1 MVIPPLVV
9 RTFLTLLLAAL
20 CTTQTPVQAQ
30 SSLPPER
37 LSLESFA
44 AFQPPGPNWTL
55 AGAIAGD
62 PRREKQLPLAPGTGV
77 VACNPG
83 TTRETRT
90 HLFTAWEHGDLE
102 LDLEFLLTPRSN
114 SGVYLQGRYEVQLFD
129 SWGVRSPTAADCG
142 GIYQRWD
149 AARGAGKEGHEGHAP
164 RKNATRAPG
173 LWQTL
178 HITFQGPRFDAT
190 GTKIQNARF
199 VKVVLNGF
207 TVQENVEVT
216 GPTRSSAFDDEKPL
230 GPLMFQGD
238 HGAVAFRNIAV
249 KRFGTETIAVND
261 LRYKLYS
268 GDYKQIG
275 SYDKEPPQQEG
286 TPERF
291 AHSAV
296 EKSGKFALVFTGSL
310 VAPRAGTYRFAIE
323 SGSRTRLQV
332 SGRDVVIP
340 LDRGSQPGIIEL
352 TAGQH
357 DFRLDLLHTINPRPT
372 LTFIAEGPGIAPRE
386 LTASE
391 RSPRPAI
398 AAKRLVVES
407 TDRILLQR
415 GFVPFDPRKRLYAAS
430 VGTPAG
436 VHYAYDFE
444 TGALLRAWRGSF
456 IDTMDMWEGRG
467 NDQVAKALGPE
478 LTFNAK
484 PAVAMIEYAQR
495 GDWPDQPE
503 ALWSSQGYTLEP
515 DGQPVF
521 LSQLAGLSIRDRIAP
536 AREGRGLTRTLN
548 LSGSLPSWST
558 WVLLAEAEMITAQPD
573 GHGYIIGEREWY
585 LDWPAAAPRPPVLR
599 SVNGKQQLAVLVTT
613 ANLTQPITY
622 SIIW

>member
-1 MVIPPLVV
+1 MVIPPVAV
-9 RTFLTLLLAAL
+9 RTAFFLLLAAL
-20 CTTQTPVQAQ
+20 CTTPTHAQAQ

-37 LSLESFA
+37 LSLESLA

-62 PRREKQLPLAPGTGV
+62 PRREKQLTLAPGTGV

-90 HLFTAWEHGDLE
+90 HLFSAWEHGDLE
-102 LDLEFLLTPRSN
+102 LELEFLLTPRSN

-129 SWGVRSPTAADCG
+129 SWGVRNPTAADCG

-149 AARGAGKEGHEGHAP
+149 AARGAGKEGYEGHAP
-164 RKNATRAPG
+164 RTNAARAPG

-178 HITFQGPRFDAT
+178 HIAFQGPRFDAT
-190 GTKIQNARF
+190 GKKVQNARF
-199 VKVVLNGF
+199 IKVVLNGF
-207 TVQENVEVT
+207 TIHENVEVT
-216 GPTRSSAFDDEKPL
+216 GPTRSGAFNDEKPV

-238 HGAVAFRNIAV
+238 HGSVAFRNIAV
-249 KRFGTETIAVND
+249 KRFGTETIAVNN
-261 LRYKLYS
+261 LRYKLYA

-275 SYDKEPPQQEG
+275 DYDKEAPQKAG

-291 AHSAV
+291 STSAV
-296 EKSGKFALVFTGSL
+296 ETSGKFALVFTGSL
-310 VAPRAGTYRFAIE
+310 VVPRAGTYRFAIE

-332 SGRDVVIP
+332 SGRDVVTP
-340 LDRGSQPGIIEL
+340 LDRGSQPGTIEL
-352 TAGQH
+352 SAGPH
-357 DFRLDLLHTINPRPT
+357 DFRLDQLHPINPRPT
-372 LTFIAEGPGIAPRE
+372 LALTAEGPGIAPQT
-386 LTASE
+386 LTVSE
-391 RSPRPAI
+391 TNLRARPSP
-398 AAKRLVVES
+398 KRLIVEP
-407 TDRILLQR
+407 TDRIQLQR
-415 GFVPFDPRKRLYAAS
+415 GFVPFEPRKRLYAAS

-456 IDTMDMWEGRG
+456 IDTVDMWEGRG
-467 NDQVAKALGPE
+467 NDQVAKAQGPA

-484 PAVAMIEYAQR
+484 PAVSMIEYAQR

-521 LSQLAGLSIRDRIAP
+521 LSQLAGLAIRDRIAP
-536 AREGRGLTRTLN
+536 AADARGLTRTLN

-558 WVLLAEAEMITAQPD
+558 WVLLAEAETITAQPD

-585 LDWPAAAPRPPVLR
+585 LDWPAATPRPPVLR
-599 SVNGKQQLAVLVTT
+599 SVNGKQQLAVLVTP
-613 ANLTQPITY
+613 ADLTQPITY